1 MISHINFNL
10 RINLE
15 RRGIITYYQKNN
27 ITTVKKH
34 VDADHVMLAKGFEE
48 EMNSP
53 LKQLVI
59 KRPNVF
65 NSKISN
71 FFGAKDPFKRDV
83 VQQKKFLQDLAFLVA
98 KNHLPIQFLESTWL
112 KRLIMHLCPKVAFP
126 SRKIFSQAI
135 LVDWWRKQ
143 NNSMSCLN

>member
-15 RRGIITYYQKNN
+15 RRGIITYYQKTN
-27 ITTVKKH
+27 ITTLKKH

-65 NSKISN
+65 NSKISE
-71 FFGAKDPFKRDV
+71 FFGAKDPFKKDV

-98 KNHLPIQFLESTWL
+98 KNHLPIQIS
-112 KRLIMHLCPKVAFP
+112 
-126 SRKIFSQAI
+126 
-135 LVDWWRKQ
+135 
-143 NNSMSCLN
+143 

>member
-1 MISHINFNL
+1 MEKVSCWSFYIINDNNIIDGSKPQIMSRCMISHINFNL

-15 RRGIITYYQKNN
+15 RRGIITYYQKTN
-27 ITTVKKH
+27 ITTLKKH

-65 NSKISN
+65 NSKISE
-71 FFGAKDPFKRDV
+71 FFGAKDPFKKDV

-98 KNHLPIQFLESTWL
+98 KNHLPIQIS
-112 KRLIMHLCPKVAFP
+112 
-126 SRKIFSQAI
+126 
-135 LVDWWRKQ
+135 
-143 NNSMSCLN
+143 